1 MYGNFIFRNNYYLR
15 RLCYNKKLTK
25 EKRVQ
30 MYSNYVKFLQN
41 NNRYI
46 FYFEY
51 FDRRPMGTHRRAD
64 KHKYK

>member
-1 MYGNFIFRNNYYLR
+1 
-15 RLCYNKKLTK
+15 
-25 EKRVQ
+25 
-30 MYSNYVKFLQN
+30 MYSNYVKSLQN

-51 FDRRPMGTHRRAD
+51 FDRRPMGTHRRTD

>member
-1 MYGNFIFRNNYYLR
+1 
-15 RLCYNKKLTK
+15 
-25 EKRVQ
+25 
-30 MYSNYVKFLQN
+30 MYSNYVKSLQN

-51 FDRRPMGTHRRAD
+51 FDRRLMGTHRRID